1 LSVQFFRRASILLA
15 PQLTDQQLQVLDL
28 RIAREKLLVFGKQ
41 CLVLAKDFC
50 VLRANQRFQ
59 CFGIEVLEIEKVRAL
74 GHRGLQYAQPRFS
87 AQIICC

>member
-1 LSVQFFRRASILLA
+1 
-15 PQLTDQQLQVLDL
+15 
-28 RIAREKLLVFGKQ
+28 
-41 CLVLAKDFC
+41 

>member
-1 LSVQFFRRASILLA
+1 
-15 PQLTDQQLQVLDL
+15 VLDL
-28 RIAREKLLVFGKQ
+28 RIARELVARFGMQ
-41 CLVLAKDFC
+41 CLLLAKDFR

-74 GHRGLQYAQPRFS
+74 GHRGLQYAQPLFS